1 MIELCNFKFNY
12 GQKNILN
19 IKHLCLD
26 TDKISILMGSNGSGK
41 STLLRILKFLE
52 GEFDNITY
60 FGNKHLN
67 SDEKRQI
74 YLLFPEPVFLNR
86 SVEKNFYFLLKT
98 YKLDS
103 KEIKKRLNEVLN
115 LLEIDRSL
123 LKKYPSE
130 LSSGQ
135 GQKIAFALALSV
147 RAKYYLLDEPSAFL
161 DKDTMILFKKAIL
174 YMQKTYKSGFLIASH
189 DKNFLDF
196 LAQKK
201 YYLHAGEIL

>member
-1 MIELCNFKFNY
+1 M
-12 GQKNILN
+12 
-19 IKHLCLD
+19 
-26 TDKISILMGSNGSGK
+26 
-41 STLLRILKFLE
+41 
-52 GEFDNITY
+52 
-60 FGNKHLN
+60 
-67 SDEKRQI
+67 
-74 YLLFPEPVFLNR
+74 
-86 SVEKNFYFLLKT
+86 LKT

-189 DKNFLDF
+189 DKNFLNF
-196 LAQKK
+196 WRKK
-201 YYLHAGEIL
+201 NIICMQERF

>member
-67 SDEKRQI
+67 SDENAKFT
-74 YLLFPEPVFLNR
+74 YYFP
-86 SVEKNFYFLLKT
+86 
-98 YKLDS
+98 
-103 KEIKKRLNEVLN
+103 
-115 LLEIDRSL
+115 SL
-123 LKKYPSE
+123 S
-130 LSSGQ
+130 
-135 GQKIAFALALSV
+135 F
-147 RAKYYLLDEPSAFL
+147 
-161 DKDTMILFKKAIL
+161 
-174 YMQKTYKSGFLIASH
+174 
-189 DKNFLDF
+189 
-196 LAQKK
+196 
-201 YYLHAGEIL
+201 